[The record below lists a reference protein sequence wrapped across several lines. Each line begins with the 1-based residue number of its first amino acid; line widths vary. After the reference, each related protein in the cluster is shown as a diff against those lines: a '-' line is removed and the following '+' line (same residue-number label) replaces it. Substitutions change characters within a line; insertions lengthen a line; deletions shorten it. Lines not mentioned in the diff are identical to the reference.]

1 MFGSV
6 DWVTKTYPYHG
17 SLASSELLKAWR
29 EGRKRWRKIRP
40 SHLESAIFISS
51 CYQSSWFSSQD
62 VHFHQQLLVPW
73 LSVLLQRLATPFLDI
88 SSACSASSAGTSRM
102 QVLSSTSATSS
113 DSFLFSLYLSCSWL
127 FSHLSQAVIIF
138 LHLKIYIH
146 LRTDHFYFS
155 FLIYF
160 FQISNNWI
168 NSRNFVL
175 YQLILSILLS
185 IFIHRLWMS

>member
-29 EGRKRWRKIRP
+29 EGRKCWRKIRP

-73 LSVLLQRLATPFLDI
+73 LSVLLQRLATPFLYI
-88 SSACSASSAGTSRM
+88 SSSCSASSAGTSRM

-127 FSHLSQAVIIF
+127 FSHPSQAVIIF
-138 LHLKIYIH
+138 LHLK
-146 LRTDHFYFS
+146 
-155 FLIYF
+155 
-160 FQISNNWI
+160 
-168 NSRNFVL
+168 
-175 YQLILSILLS
+175 S
-185 IFIHRLWMS
+185 IFTWELIIFIFFFNLFFPNF